1 MTALINLAIVLS
13 PIGIMALAILVESI
27 ANR

>member
-13 PIGIMALAILVESI
+13 PILIMGIAILVDEVV
-27 ANR
+27 NR